1 VVEEEE
7 EEEEEEVE
15 EEEEEEEDPEKTALV
30 SGDEEDPEEV
40 EEPEALEKEGNE
52 VKGEGAGG
60 KVSEEGEGA
69 EGKVSEEREGAEK
82 IGPEDEKKGAAV
94 GAMVGNKGEEGNKGA
109 PEQPEAQIFV
119 QMVAAFGLK
128 DKFDE
133 EFLRRLFVANGRKR
147 ELARFA
153 CVLGFEES
161 LGGDDLLTLFIKYA
175 ISYIYYLIQDQIVV
189 L

>member
-1 VVEEEE
+1 M
-7 EEEEEEVE
+7 
-15 EEEEEEEDPEKTALV
+15 EEEEEEDPEKTALV

-52 VKGEGAGG
+52 VKGEGA
-60 KVSEEGEGA
+60 

-94 GAMVGNKGEEGNKGA
+94 GAMEGNKGEEGNKGA

-128 DKFDE
+128 DKFEE

-153 CVLGFEES
+153 RVLGFGES

-175 ISYIYYLIQDQIVV
+175 ITYIYYLIQDQIVV